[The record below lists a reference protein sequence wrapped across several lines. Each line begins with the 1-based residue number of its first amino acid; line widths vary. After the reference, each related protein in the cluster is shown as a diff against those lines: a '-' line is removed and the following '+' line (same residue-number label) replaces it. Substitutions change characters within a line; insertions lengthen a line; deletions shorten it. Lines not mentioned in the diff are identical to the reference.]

1 MDSDATGSGARGYG
15 TIKTVDIISNFDKNL
30 INGTRESRASYYCTR
45 ILLTN
50 FGGDVGYQKGWFRK
64 CRQKWCVWEAS
75 TVYAAST
82 IIAESLPEI

>member
-45 ILLTN
+45 ILLTSAIKRGG
-50 FGGDVGYQKGWFRK
+50 FGSADKSGVCG
-64 CRQKWCVWEAS
+64 RQVQY
-75 TVYAAST
+75 T
-82 IIAESLPEI
+82 LLLQ